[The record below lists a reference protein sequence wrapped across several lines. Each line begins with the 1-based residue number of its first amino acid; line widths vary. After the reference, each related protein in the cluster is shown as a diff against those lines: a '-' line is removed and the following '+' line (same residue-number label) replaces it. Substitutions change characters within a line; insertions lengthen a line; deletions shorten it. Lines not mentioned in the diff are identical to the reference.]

1 MVDDRK
7 VDHVHKFIDSNLDDD
22 LEKDDDAAKVED
34 IVLEKLGC
42 KQDPRRRWASSMAR
56 MEIGG

>member
-7 VDHVHKFIDSNLDDD
+7 VDHVHKFIYSNLDDD

-34 IVLEKLGC
+34 IVLEK
-42 KQDPRRRWASSMAR
+42 D
-56 MEIGG
+56 EIIILKNTTPTFLN

>member
-22 LEKDDDAAKVED
+22 LEKDDDAAKVEG
-34 IVLEKLGC
+34 IVLEKDEMIIL
-42 KQDPRRRWASSMAR
+42 KITTPTFLN
-56 MEIGG
+56 

>member
-7 VDHVHKFIDSNLDDD
+7 VDHVHKLIDSNLDDD

-34 IVLEKLGC
+34 IVLEK
-42 KQDPRRRWASSMAR
+42 D
-56 MEIGG
+56 EIIILKNTTPTFLN